1 MRLCDSSLPTYVT
14 SHPTGQAH
22 PTVLRLKGPVCKIR
36 HDWKA
41 SKRIAKGVRVKC
53 DGATQLPPHYWS
65 PSLCQDIDFNKQTC
79 HLGLNDEASVMLH
92 SVVRPVGRPTNLV
105 MPVDEM
111 LHIRPLNK
119 KQRFS
124 FSRKKYLNSLH
135 YNKNQTTYLNMNI
148 YLHKGVVLFML
159 SLRFCA
165 SDRRFYSD
173 TKDFHYC
180 SIPDSFCFL
189 TFLESQY

>member
-1 MRLCDSSLPTYVT
+1 MCDSSLRTYVT

-36 HDWKA
+36 HGRKA
-41 SKRIAKGVRVKC
+41 RKRVVKGVRVKC
-53 DGATQLPPHYWS
+53 DGATQLPPHYRS
-65 PSLCQDIDFNKQTC
+65 PSLCQDIDFKNKR

-92 SVVRPVGRPTNLV
+92 CVVRPLGRPTNLV
-105 MPVDEM
+105 VPVYETI
-111 LHIRPLNK
+111 HIRPFNK

-135 YNKNQTTYLNMNI
+135 YNKNQTTYLSMNV
-148 YLHKGVVLFML
+148 YLHEGFVLFML

-165 SDRRFYSD
+165 SAQRFYSD

-180 SIPDSFCFL
+180 SIPDSFCFCFL
-189 TFLESQY
+189 TFLQSQY